1 MSGGNSLSELRAVS
15 ELLQSFVRDFDA
27 QVCDGALAKRFVE
40 EFARLRRL
48 ADAGATLA
56 LGRVED
62 TAAWA
67 NGADGARTTAE
78 WFARKAGLPLG
89 EAIRASDTAQKV
101 AELPSTEAALRAG
114 SISAAQAHQIAD
126 AASEDPAA
134 ETELLALAPH
144 ASFRQLRDRARQ
156 RKAAA
161 QDEAARVAR
170 QRQLRGARRWTDDD
184 GMRNYAVK
192 LTPDQAARIEP
203 TWDQF
208 ANLEFATARREG
220 RRESAD
226 AYAADALVA
235 MIEAASEGR
244 VDGKGTTSSLHGLV
258 LVDATAL
265 RRGHVVAGET
275 CEVAGI
281 GPIDVAAAKG
291 LLGDAVVDILVRDG
305 VDVRTV
311 AHAGRSA
318 NRRQKAA
325 LLAEWE
331 CEVRGCGVQRGLEVD
346 HIEAWAETHRTAIE
360 SLGPKCKWHHHLK
373 TNKGWHDGA
382 RGDDGK
388 RDLIA
393 PTDRAGPAP

>member
-1 MSGGNSLSELRAVS
+1 MSRGISLSELRTVS
-15 ELLQSFVRDFDA
+15 ESLQSFVHEFDA
-27 QVCDGALAKRFVE
+27 HVCDGALAKRFVE

-56 LGRVED
+56 LARVDD

-67 NGADGARTTAE
+67 HGGDGARTTAE

-89 EAIRASDTAQKV
+89 EAIRVSDTAQKV
-101 AELPSTEAALRAG
+101 AELPCTEAALRAG
-114 SISAAQAHQIAD
+114 SISTAQAHQIAD

-134 ETELLALAPH
+134 ETELLALAPT

-161 QDEAARVAR
+161 QDETARVAR
-170 QRQLRGARRWTDDD
+170 QRALRGARRWTDDD
-184 GMRNYAVK
+184 GMRNYAVT
-192 LTPDQAARIEP
+192 LTPEQAARIEP
-203 TWDQF
+203 TWDRF
-208 ANLEFATARREG
+208 ANLEFANARRDG
-220 RRESAD
+220 RRESAE

-235 MIEAASEGR
+235 MIEAAR
-244 VDGKGTTSSLHGLV
+244 DGCVGGTGATGSLHGLV

-265 RRGHVVAGET
+265 RRGQTAAGET

-281 GPIDVAAAKG
+281 GPIDVTAAKQ

-346 HIEAWAETHRTAIE
+346 HIETWAETNRTAIE
-360 SLGPKCKWHHHLK
+360 HLGPKCKWHHHLK

-388 RDLIA
+388 RDLLP
-393 PTDRAGPAP
+393 PTGGAGPGP